1 MVQKLIIG
9 GLAGTGVVGVL
20 IVAGFVTWKFVSN
33 TLGMLALSGGV
44 LIAIALGILGVI
56 GVARRVL

>member
-20 IVAGFVTWKFVSN
+20 IVAGILIWKFVDN
-33 TLGMLALSGGV
+33 ALGQVALSGGV
-44 LIAIALGILGVI
+44 FIAIALGILGVI
-56 GVARRVL
+56 GVAKRVI